1 MYVLASQRP
10 GEYTVHMQLHVYV
23 NFNTELESFELVYV
37 IGTFCSF
44 KIQHLF
50 PAVISV
56 IYRQTHSLTQSYTR
70 TLTHTHSHT
79 QACTHT
85 SQNYSLKYLCCCSV
99 ANLNILFLFS
109 VLKQILLVS
118 ILFYSFKMQCFCC
131 YFFDVWTDTQNYS
144 RTQSDTVHILS
155 HMCTH
160 TSHACS

>member
-56 IYRQTHSLTQSYTR
+56 IYRQTHSLTQSYTC
-70 TLTHTHSHT
+70 TLTHTGMHT
-79 QACTHT
+79 HITKLFLKV
-85 SQNYSLKYLCCCSV
+85 SLLLFSV

-109 VLKQILLVS
+109 VLKQILLV
-118 ILFYSFKMQCFCC
+118 
-131 YFFDVWTDTQNYS
+131 
-144 RTQSDTVHILS
+144 
-155 HMCTH
+155 
-160 TSHACS
+160 